1 MAASM
6 KMYSATNPSLT
17 GNAPALSSSAHHNH
31 GLNPA
36 RTRRQPKRRSR
47 VVDGDPERGTVPC
60 AGEQPRPPSA
70 ETDALPA
77 SLEAFL
83 ASVGPRAFRFAEAG
97 LRQREDAMDAVQ
109 DALLRMLDYAD
120 KPAAEWAPLF
130 WSILRRR
137 VIDVQ
142 RRRRFRLP
150 FWRDNQDAEGGEI
163 DWADPGPDPAQAHE
177 QRQQYQQ
184 LVDALRRLP
193 ARQREAFTLRVL
205 QDLDG
210 ATTARAMGCS
220 EGAVKTHL
228 ARARQAL
235 QDYLEIHP

>member
-1 MAASM
+1 
-6 KMYSATNPSLT
+6 
-17 GNAPALSSSAHHNH
+17 
-31 GLNPA
+31 
-36 RTRRQPKRRSR
+36 
-47 VVDGDPERGTVPC
+47 
-60 AGEQPRPPSA
+60 
-70 ETDALPA
+70 
-77 SLEAFL
+77 
-83 ASVGPRAFRFAEAG
+83 
-97 LRQREDAMDAVQ
+97 
-109 DALLRMLDYAD
+109 
-120 KPAAEWAPLF
+120 
-130 WSILRRR
+130 
-137 VIDVQ
+137 
-142 RRRRFRLP
+142 
-150 FWRDNQDAEGGEI
+150 FWRDNQDAEGGGI

-177 QRQQYQQ
+177 QRQQYQH

>member
-1 MAASM
+1 MAANM

-17 GNAPALSSSAHHNH
+17 GNAPALSSSPHHNH

-36 RTRRQPKRRSR
+36 R
-47 VVDGDPERGTVPC
+47 VPVNHGR
-60 AGEQPRPPSA
+60 AHALSMVTPAEEPYPVLVSSPVPST
-70 ETDALPA
+70 TDADAVPA

-97 LRQREDAMDAVQ
+97 LRQRDDALDAVQ
-109 DALLRMLDYAD
+109 DALMRMLDYAD

-150 FWRDNQDAEGGEI
+150 FWRDNQDADGAGI
-163 DWADPGPDPAQAHE
+163 DWADPGPDPSQAHE

-184 LVDALRRLP
+184 LVQALRELP

-235 QDYLEIHP
+235 QNQLEIHL

>member
-1 MAASM
+1 MS
-6 KMYSATNPSLT
+6 SPVPST
-17 GNAPALSSSAHHNH
+17 
-31 GLNPA
+31 
-36 RTRRQPKRRSR
+36 
-47 VVDGDPERGTVPC
+47 
-60 AGEQPRPPSA
+60 
-70 ETDALPA
+70 TDADAVPA

-97 LRQREDAMDAVQ
+97 LRQRDDALDAVQ

-137 VIDVQ
+137 VIDLQ

-150 FWRDNQDAEGGEI
+150 FWRDNQDADGGEI

-184 LVDALRRLP
+184 LVQALRALP

-235 QDYLEIHP
+235 QNQLEMHL